1 MADADRGYFEWRS
14 YANRLLRAISQW
26 RRFLIWGEAVQP
38 EPQECD
44 TVLTCSVDP
53 GYSNTLVATYAN
65 TDPNTGALSYTVTFA
80 DAYFDPVPKTKN
92 PDPEVY
98 RVPDQSARTDKR
110 ADRVAERDAFRAGYL
125 SATYGGRLW
134 DSWQVYK
141 EGKNED

>member
-14 YANRLLRAISQW
+14 HANRFLRAVSQW
-26 RRFLIWGEAVQP
+26 RRFLVWGEAVQP
-38 EPQECD
+38 EPQERD
-44 TVLTCSVDP
+44 NVLTCSVDP
-53 GYSNTLVATYAN
+53 SY
-65 TDPNTGALSYTVTFA
+65 PNTGALSYTVTFA
-80 DAYFDPVPKTKN
+80 DAYFDPVPKAKN

-98 RVPDQSARTDKR
+98 RVPDQSARTDQR

>member
-1 MADADRGYFEWRS
+1 MEDTDRGDSKWWR
-14 YANRLLRAISQW
+14 AAHRFVRAALQ
-26 RRFLIWGEAVQP
+26 RWGVPFRSKTVQP
-38 EPQECD
+38 KSPERD
-44 TVLTCSVDP
+44 TVSTCSVDP
-53 GYSNTLVATYAN
+53 ANTHTLVATYAN

-80 DAYFDPVPKTKN
+80 DAYFDPVSKAEN

-98 RVPDQSARTDKR
+98 RVPDQSARTDQR